1 MTVILNYP
9 KIRLKKT
16 KYVSTLSKIYHNIL
30 DFNPCV
36 VMYHITKILPTHSPN
51 LEGQTHHHT
60 NTSSRL
66 GDSSQP
72 VGQVISD
79 GAAHHGGVS

>member
-9 KIRLKKT
+9 KIRLKKP
-16 KYVSTLSKIYHNIL
+16 KCVSTLSKIYHNIL

-36 VMYHITKILPTHSPN
+36 VMYHISPN
-51 LEGQTHHHT
+51 LEGQTHHHAD
-60 NTSSRL
+60 TSSRL